1 MKDTTVKIKIADK
14 KEEDL
19 VLHSYNHG
27 PIKNLTVFQRSLLF
41 GELSLISYLPE
52 MEARKAAQ
60 RIGFKETTFFNRDGA
75 QAYKFVSET
84 DCVIAC
90 RGTEAHDWNDIKADA
105 DAVTAVSETVG
116 RVHRGFK
123 KEVDDLWPVIEK
135 EITSNT
141 LPLWFTGHSLG
152 GAMAT
157 ICAGRC
163 KLSTIPSTPEELYTY
178 GSPRVGNRR
187 YVNFTKITSYRWVN
201 NNDIVAQVPPS
212 WLGYRHTGTEMY
224 LDFEGNLKKMTSL
237 LRFVDGVKG
246 FFSGLIKWRVDQFS
260 DHSMFEYINSI
271 HRLVQSEKQDAA

>member
-1 MKDTTVKIKIADK
+1 MKDTTVKIKIADQ

-19 VLHSYNHG
+19 TLHSFNHG

-41 GELSLISYLPE
+41 AELSLISYLPE
-52 MEARKAAQ
+52 GEARKAAK
-60 RIGFKETTFFNRDGA
+60 RIGFDETIFFNRDGA
-75 QAYKFVSET
+75 QAYKFVSKA

-123 KEVDDLWPVIEK
+123 KEVDDLWPAIEK
-135 EITSNT
+135 EITNNS

-187 YVNFTKITSYRWVN
+187 YVNFTKITTYRWVN
-201 NNDIVAQVPPS
+201 NNDIVAQVPPT

-224 LDFEGNLKKMTSL
+224 LDFKGNLKKMTSL
-237 LRFVDGVKG
+237 LRFIDGVKG
-246 FFSGLIKWRVDQFS
+246 FFSSLMKWRVDQLS

-271 HRLVQSEKQDAA
+271 HRLVKDEKQETE